1 MVTVHWYELSFDGEY
16 AVNTGD
22 TIVVYDADYNE
33 TQRITNLTYRDA
45 PHVSIEGGEWTNMSE
60 IPTALDRVNA
70 DKDFLEMK
78 VDYLEQLVEQLLTGE
93 TDTDS

>member
-1 MVTVHWYELSFDGEY
+1 MVTVKWYELSFDGEY
-16 AVNTGD
+16 AVNNGD
-22 TIVVYDADYNE
+22 SIVIYDADYNE

-45 PHVSIEGGEWTNMSE
+45 PHVSIEGGEWTAAEE

-78 VDYLEQLVEQLLTGE
+78 VDYLEQLIEQLLTGE